1 MRQFAEINGNWVN
14 ADNVCGYCFYH
25 KGMLTDALI
34 NTHGCLTKADGK
46 QCGRMLQFEIRPND
60 RKQRMPT
67 GDDYRQML
75 KRKKKRK
82 K

>member
-34 NTHGCLTKADGK
+34 NTHGCLTKADGAR
-46 QCGRMLQFEIRPND
+46 CGRMLPFEIRPND
-60 RKQRMPT
+60 RKRMPT
-67 GDDYRQML
+67 GDDYRRML
-75 KRKKKRK
+75 KRKKRK